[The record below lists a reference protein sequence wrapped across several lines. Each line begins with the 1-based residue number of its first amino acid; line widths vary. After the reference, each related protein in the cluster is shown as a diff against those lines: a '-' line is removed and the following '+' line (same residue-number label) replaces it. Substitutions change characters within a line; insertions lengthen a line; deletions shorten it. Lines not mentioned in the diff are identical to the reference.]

1 MQGGNAGKLF
11 HNHYM
16 FSFQKQYITKKYRCQ
31 GGIYRFL
38 SKKSANAFFITKK
51 YLLLYSRNTH
61 IFNISLILLRRA
73 NKIFFRKNRRIGKAR
88 IRLFLFFLIFS
99 VFFGCFFLRRI
110 ISPLF
115 LFRLNADG
123 RYHRTRNRYFFFIF
137 GFFIFRRR
145 FFRGGAFFPRGF
157 FSDDFCRRFYGF
169 FADRSFFR
177 LRFCRGLF

>member
-11 HNHYM
+11 HNYYM

-31 GGIYRFL
+31 GGGYRFFI
-38 SKKSANAFFITKK
+38 KKKRQTPFYNKEIFVVIFTKRP
-51 YLLLYSRNTH
+51 Y
-61 IFNISLILLRRA
+61 FNISLILLRRG
-73 NKIFFRKNRRIGKAR
+73 NEIFFRKNRRIGKAR
-88 IRLFLFFLIFS
+88 IRLFLLFLIFS

-145 FFRGGAFFPRGF
+145 FFRGGAFFPRGL
-157 FSDDFCRRFYGF
+157 FSDGFCRRFYGF
-169 FADRSFFR
+169 FADRSFSR
-177 LRFCRGLF
+177 LRFCSGLF